1 MPKCEFEKS
10 GVLRIVTVDGK
21 DLSFAG
27 GKASKTLTPGEYAV
41 HWFARGDKGDDFSV
55 KVTKPTSAER
65 EVKGKIDSSGKD
77 GGTFWM
83 RVSV

>member
-10 GVLRIVTVDGK
+10 GATRIVSVDGSE
-21 DLSFAG
+21 LSFSG
-27 GKASKTLTPGEYAV
+27 GNATRTLKPGEYSV
-41 HWFARGDKGDDFSV
+41 SWFARGDAGDDFGV
-55 KVTKPTSAER
+55 KVTKPTSAAR

-77 GGTFWM
+77 AGTFWM